1 MKTPIR
7 VLTTLLFVAALL
19 GCPHYVAPVMHPV
32 PAQYIVHAGFDTT
45 WAVVEGY
52 VAQVEAPIE
61 VSDRKAGILATKP
74 MPADPA
80 WLDCGTSHHQECRR
94 DARGIGRTMRV
105 NVWVTALGADSSGIT
120 VSGKERVEQTVKAAE
135 AWGKTSSCARRRANS
150 RRRWHGWSGSW
161 LTARGKGRRT
171 EKRARRDSGTG
182 GQDPGT
188 GNREPVRH
196 EHFGVPIDQTP
207 SISPTISFLTTRP
220 VPG

>member
-7 VLTTLLFVAALL
+7 VLAALSFVAALL

-80 WLDCGTSHHQECRR
+80 WLDCGTYHDGMFVETHE
-94 DARGIGRTMRV
+94 IGRTMRV
-105 NVWVTALGADSSGIT
+105 NVSVTALGADSSGVRIT

-135 AWGKTSSCARRRANS
+135 ASGENEFVCTSTGEFEKTLAAWMERQVLADSAR
-150 RRRWHGWSGSW
+150 
-161 LTARGKGRRT
+161 
-171 EKRARRDSGTG
+171 
-182 GQDPGT
+182 
-188 GNREPVRH
+188 
-196 EHFGVPIDQTP
+196 
-207 SISPTISFLTTRP
+207 
-220 VPG
+220 